1 MNKVYQEDYLLGKR
15 TTQIKKEI
23 ECYTIFEVGLDIRVK
38 KS

>member
-1 MNKVYQEDYLLGKR
+1 MNNVYQEDYLLGKR

-23 ECYTIFEVGLDIRVK
+23 ECCTTFEVGRKIRVK